1 MSHLF
6 VTSGKTP
13 DGKQI
18 VGFGSLNPYEKE
30 GKEKAPTARDVFY
43 KVDAIDGF
51 LKAVDA
57 DRIPLTLKGKDNEGK
72 DLFMKAD
79 AFYTQGT
86 AQSGVAYGVNKI
98 SIEIGEERL
107 YASKFSGQETYA
119 FDNAEKNKDLI
130 AKFNKSIEKGV
141 DITLSATKE
150 ETLSKYPKL
159 IDTIKQIDKS
169 AYVEIDYVKGQG
181 AVLKGVSK
189 EKPAKEQEAQ
199 DPEKKNVVNK
209 KFEPSKGKEKET
221 ADIAR

>member
-18 VGFGSLNPYEKE
+18 VGFGSLNPYE
-30 GKEKAPTARDVFY
+30 EKAPTARDVFY

-57 DRIPLTLKGKDNEGK
+57 DRIPLTLKGKDGEGK

-86 AQSGVAYGVNKI
+86 AKDGVAYSVNKI

-107 YASKFSGQETYA
+107 YASKFKGQDTYA
-119 FDNAEKNKDLI
+119 FDNAERNKDLI

-141 DITLSATKE
+141 DFTLSATKE

-199 DPEKKNVVNK
+199 DHEKKNVANK
-209 KFEPSKGKEKET
+209 KFEPSKKERET
-221 ADIAR
+221 ADIER

>member
-1 MSHLF
+1 MSSHVF
-6 VTSGKTP
+6 VTAGKTP

-18 VGFGSLNPYEKE
+18 VGFGSLSPYEKE
-30 GKEKAPTARDVFY
+30 GKESTPNARDVFY

-51 LKAVDA
+51 LKAVEA
-57 DRIPLTLKGKDNEGK
+57 DRIPLTLKGKDTEGK

-86 AQSGVAYGVNKI
+86 SKEGIAYGVNKI

-107 YASKFSGQETYA
+107 YATKFSGQDTYA
-119 FDNAEKNKDLI
+119 FDNADKNKDLI
-130 AKFNKSIEKGV
+130 SKFNKAIEKGV

-159 IDTIKQIDKS
+159 IDAIKQIDKS

-189 EKPAKEQEAQ
+189 EKPAK
-199 DPEKKNVVNK
+199 DLDEKKTLNQ
-209 KFEPSKGKEKET
+209 KFEPKQSKEKE
-221 ADIAR
+221 AAGIER